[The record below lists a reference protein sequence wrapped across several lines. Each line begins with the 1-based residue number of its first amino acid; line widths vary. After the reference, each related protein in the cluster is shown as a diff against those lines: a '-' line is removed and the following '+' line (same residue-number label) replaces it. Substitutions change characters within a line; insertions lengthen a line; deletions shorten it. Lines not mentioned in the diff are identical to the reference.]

1 MILPHPG
8 PQTPKRRPVTRAPFG
23 SSGCASYGVV
33 RVDQA
38 IDGGVSTVSMR

>member
-8 PQTPKRRPVTRAPFG
+8 PHAERRPVTQAPFG
-23 SSGCASYGVV
+23 SSGRASYGVV
-33 RVDQA
+33 RMDQA